1 VHLNSK
7 RFRPRGPHAVWHTVS
22 WLMAAG
28 LAAGI
33 VAPAC
38 ADTPDA
44 TVPTAAAA
52 TGNWS
57 AVDDAALDG
66 ARGGFTNGNGLMVS
80 LGIDRL
86 VSINGDVVARTRID
100 IADLSRIGAEQA
112 RQTSEALS
120 AVKLVQNGGEN
131 IYRAG
136 EIGSALGGIIVQN
149 SLNNQVIRTDTFISS
164 TVNSAGLLNALNFQG
179 TLQNA
184 LTRAV
189 GSQP

>member
-1 VHLNSK
+1 MHLISK
-7 RFRPRGPHAVWHTVS
+7 PIRQRGPQGVRHIGN
-22 WLMAAG
+22 WLVAAG
-28 LAAGI
+28 LATGL

-38 ADTPDA
+38 ADTADA
-44 TVPTAAAA
+44 TVPAAAA
-52 TGNWS
+52 TTDNWS

-86 VSINGDVVARTRID
+86 VSINGDVVARTRIE
-100 IADLSRIGAEQA
+100 IADLSRIGADQA

-149 SLNNQVIRTDTFISS
+149 SLNNQVIRTDTVISS